1 MERQWPRIVDL
12 TIAVAVLMVG
22 LMEIWVPF
30 ISRGGDGDLWWSSA
44 QVVIVAAALV
54 VRRTHP
60 LIAAGICFVL
70 FSGLHIAGL
79 TFLLVYGQFVPM
91 VLTTFAVA
99 RHGRGREPYLGAAL
113 ITGTMLVGDLLVP
126 ELQDPEEIVFHW
138 SASTLLI

>member
-30 ISRGGDGDLWWSSA
+30 ISRGGDGDLWWSSE

-79 TFLLVYGQFVPM
+79 TFLLFYGQLVPM
-91 VLTTFAVA
+91 VLTTFAWPA
-99 RHGRGREPYLGAAL
+99 
-113 ITGTMLVGDLLVP
+113 TGEAENP
-126 ELQDPEEIVFHW
+126 ISERP
-138 SASTLLI
+138 